1 MQLKQETV
9 AGKTYRLERKK
20 SDRRGYDY
28 EYQITEDGGMVE
40 DPYYNRE
47 EAMKRFQETLNVIK
61 RGQREDRN
69 GGGFMMGGGYQPQI
83 PDLMGGPTDD
93 SDDDSGSAWPWMP

>member
-69 GGGFMMGGGYQPQI
+69 SGGMMGGGYQPQI